1 MTAPLIAVVGYRLPE
16 GRVTHWPWAAVAVPA
31 RYVDAVVRS
40 GGRPV
45 ILPPG
50 QADAEA
56 PDDALEPFDGLLLVG
71 GGDIEPERYGA
82 ERHPSL
88 YGVDGS
94 RDAVEIALVHV
105 ADRAGVPLLA
115 ICRGCQVVNVAFGGT
130 LHQHIPD
137 LPDTL
142 MHGVP
147 GGGDE
152 VLNHVSI
159 DGSSLLARAC
169 GATEVGASC
178 HHHQAI
184 DRLGDGLRV
193 AALAKDGLVEAVE
206 RPGGFLLGVQWHP
219 EDTAANDP
227 AQQALFDA
235 LVANAAARRER
246 LRAPSPA

>member
-31 RYVDAVVRS
+31 QYVEAVRRA

-50 QADAEA
+50 EADAGA
-56 PDDALEPFDGLLLVG
+56 TDALGAFDGLLLVG
-71 GGDIEPERYGA
+71 GGDVEPERYGA
-82 ERHPSL
+82 ERHPNL

-94 RDAVEIALVHV
+94 RDEMELALVRG
-105 ADRAGVPLLA
+105 ADRTGVPLLA

-137 LPDTL
+137 LPDTVQ
-142 MHGVP
+142 HGVP
-147 GGGDE
+147 GGGE
-152 VLNHVSI
+152 VLNQVSVE
-159 DGSSLLARAC
+159 DPSVLARTC
-169 GATEVGASC
+169 GASILAASC

-184 DRLGDGLRV
+184 DRVGDGLTVSAR
-193 AALAKDGLVEAVE
+193 AADGLIEAVE
-206 RPGGFLLGVQWHP
+206 RPEGFLLGVQWHP

-235 LVANAAARRER
+235 LVAHAAGRRGR
-246 LRAPSPA
+246 LRASSHA